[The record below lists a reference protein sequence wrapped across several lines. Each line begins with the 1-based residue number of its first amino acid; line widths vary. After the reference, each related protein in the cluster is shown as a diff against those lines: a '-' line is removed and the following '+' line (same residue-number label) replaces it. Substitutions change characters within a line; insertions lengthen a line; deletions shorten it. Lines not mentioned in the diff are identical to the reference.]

1 MIRIRQ
7 PNLVLMDEHELDD
20 QLNSLTNTLQRLN
33 IQERR
38 IRRESSEIR
47 QQIQRIQQQRA
58 RRASAFLQVVRRD
71 RQGDTLDIGDYVNF
85 LTRGRFSTRGGTI
98 TGISNRR
105 FVTAQDSTGRLINR
119 EPANVEIVRKYNETH
134 DRRDRL

>member
-1 MIRIRQ
+1 
-7 PNLVLMDEHELDD
+7 MDEHELDD
-20 QLNSLTNTLQRLN
+20 QLNSLTDTLQRLN

-71 RQGDTLDIGDYVNF
+71 RHGDTLDIGDYVNF

-98 TGISNRR
+98 TGKSNRR